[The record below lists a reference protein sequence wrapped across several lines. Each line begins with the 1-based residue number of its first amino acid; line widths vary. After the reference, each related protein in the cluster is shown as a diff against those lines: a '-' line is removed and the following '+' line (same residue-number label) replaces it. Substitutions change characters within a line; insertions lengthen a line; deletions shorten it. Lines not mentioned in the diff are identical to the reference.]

1 MKKILIISLT
11 GVMAMSLAGQTKWS
25 LDSCINY
32 AIEHNLTV
40 KAREIDRI
48 SGEYDITEAQDRFL
62 PSLNASAGESF
73 NFGRGLTSENTYA
86 NRNTNNFQWGVNMSL
101 PLFQGLSAT
110 RQLKYARI
118 NYRSLLLQI
127 ESAKDDITLN
137 VISQYLQVLAYSEM
151 LKNAEEQVELSDYEL
166 KRQEALAEAGKIAE
180 VDVLQARSQ
189 LANDRQNLTDTENNL
204 AIARLDLAQMLN
216 LPSPENFDIEP
227 LDTTEPIIMSPDD
240 VYLSAMTTNNA
251 IKSAKNDIEAA
262 QAGVELAKSGYLP
275 RLSFNAGIG
284 SSYYN
289 ISGVE
294 NPSFS
299 RQMRENFTTTLGFSL
314 SVPIFDAF
322 STRNSVRKARVREL
336 SAALQLE
343 NRTTA
348 LYQEIQQAY
357 YRATG
362 ARQKYL
368 TGIETESIARE
379 ALDAI
384 KGKYEMGRSNPTEFE
399 QAKVQYQQASISR
412 IQSHYEYIL
421 RTRILD
427 FYGSNRRLTEQ

>member
-11 GVMAMSLAGQTKWS
+11 GVVAMSLTAQTKWS

-40 KAREIDRI
+40 KAREIDRV
-48 SGEYDITEAQDRFL
+48 SGEYDITEAKDRFL
-62 PSLNASAGESF
+62 PSLNASAGQSF
-73 NFGRGLTSENTYA
+73 NFGRGLTSENIYA
-86 NRNTNNFQWGVNMSL
+86 NRNTSNFQWGVNMSL

-110 RQLKYARI
+110 RQLKYARV

-127 ESAKDDITLN
+127 ESVKDDITLN

-151 LKNAEEQVELSDYEL
+151 LKNAQEQVELSDYEL

-180 VDVLQARSQ
+180 IDVLQARSQ
-189 LANDRQNLTDTENNL
+189 LANDRQTLTDTENNL

-227 LDTTEPIIMSPDD
+227 IQTVDPVIMSPND
-240 VYLSAMTTNNA
+240 VYMSALASNNS

-262 QAGVELAKSGYLP
+262 QLGVELAKSGYIP
-275 RLSFNAGIG
+275 RLSFNAGLG

-299 RQMRENFTTTLGFSL
+299 RQMRDNFTKTLGFSL

-368 TGIETESIARE
+368 TGIETESIAKE
-379 ALDAI
+379 ALEAI
-384 KGKYEMGRSNPTEFE
+384 KGKYEMGRSTPTEFE
-399 QAKVQYQQASISR
+399 QAKVQYQQASINR

>member
-1 MKKILIISLT
+1 MKKILITSLT
-11 GVMAMSLAGQTKWS
+11 GIMSMSLVAQTKWS

-40 KAREIDRI
+40 KARELDRM

-62 PSLNASAGESF
+62 PSLSASAGQSF

-86 NRNTNNFQWGVNMSL
+86 NRNTKNFQWGVNMSL

-151 LKNAEEQVELSDYEL
+151 LKNAQEQVELSDYEL

-180 VDVLQARSQ
+180 IDVLQARSQ
-189 LANDRQNLTDTENNL
+189 LANDRQNYTDTENNL

-227 LDTTEPIIMSPDD
+227 IQTLDPVIMSPDD
-240 VYLSAMTTNNA
+240 VYMSAMSSNNS

-262 QAGVELAKSGYLP
+262 QAGVSLAKSGYLP
-275 RLSFNAGIG
+275 HLSFTAGIG

-289 ISGVE
+289 ISGIE

-299 RQMRENFTTTLGFSL
+299 RQMRDNLNKSIGFSL

-322 STRNSVRKARVREL
+322 STRNSVRKARIREL

-343 NRTTA
+343 NRTTT

-384 KGKYEMGRSNPTEFE
+384 KGKYEMGRSTPTEFE
-399 QAKVQYQQASISR
+399 QAKVQYQQASINR

>member
-1 MKKILIISLT
+1 MKKILIISLI
-11 GVMAMSLAGQTKWS
+11 GVVAMSLTAQTKWS

-40 KAREIDRI
+40 KAREIDRV
-48 SGEYDITEAQDRFL
+48 SGEYDITEAKDRFL
-62 PSLNASAGESF
+62 PSLNASAGQSF
-73 NFGRGLTSENTYA
+73 NFGRGLTSENIYA
-86 NRNTNNFQWGVNMSL
+86 NRNTSNFQWGVNMSL

-110 RQLKYARI
+110 RQLKYARV

-127 ESAKDDITLN
+127 ESVKDDITLN

-151 LKNAEEQVELSDYEL
+151 LKNAQEQVELSDYEL

-180 VDVLQARSQ
+180 IDVLQARSQ
-189 LANDRQNLTDTENNL
+189 LANDRQTLTDTENNL

-227 LDTTEPIIMSPDD
+227 IQTVDPVIMSPND
-240 VYLSAMTTNNA
+240 VYMSALASNNS
-251 IKSAKNDIEAA
+251 IKSAKNDIEVA
-262 QAGVELAKSGYLP
+262 QVGVELAKSGYIP
-275 RLSFNAGIG
+275 RLSFNAGLG

-299 RQMRENFTTTLGFSL
+299 RQMRDNFTKTLGFSL

-368 TGIETESIARE
+368 TGIETESIAKE
-379 ALDAI
+379 ALEAI
-384 KGKYEMGRSNPTEFE
+384 KGKYEMGRSTPTEFE
-399 QAKVQYQQASISR
+399 QAKVQYQQASINR

>member
-11 GVMAMSLAGQTKWS
+11 GVVAMSLTAQTKWS

-40 KAREIDRI
+40 KAREIDRV
-48 SGEYDITEAQDRFL
+48 SGEYDITEAKDRFL
-62 PSLNASAGESF
+62 PSLNASAGQSF

-86 NRNTNNFQWGVNMSL
+86 NRNTSNFQWGVNMSL

-110 RQLKYARI
+110 RQLKYARV

-127 ESAKDDITLN
+127 ESVKDDITLN

-151 LKNAEEQVELSDYEL
+151 LKNAQEQVELSDYEL

-180 VDVLQARSQ
+180 IDVLQARSQ
-189 LANDRQNLTDTENNL
+189 LANDRQTLTDTENNL

-227 LDTTEPIIMSPDD
+227 IQTVDPVIMSPND
-240 VYLSAMTTNNA
+240 VYMSALASNNS

-262 QAGVELAKSGYLP
+262 QVGVELAKSGYIP
-275 RLSFNAGIG
+275 RLSFNAGLG

-299 RQMRENFTTTLGFSL
+299 RQMRDNFTKTLGFSL

-379 ALDAI
+379 ALEAI
-384 KGKYEMGRSNPTEFE
+384 KGKYEMGRSTPTEFE
-399 QAKVQYQQASISR
+399 QAKVQYQQASINR

>member
-1 MKKILIISLT
+1 MKKILITSLT
-11 GVMAMSLAGQTKWS
+11 GIMSMSLVAQTKWS

-40 KAREIDRI
+40 KARELDRM

-62 PSLNASAGESF
+62 PSLSASAGQSF

-86 NRNTNNFQWGVNMSL
+86 NRNTKNFQWGVNMSL

-151 LKNAEEQVELSDYEL
+151 LKNAQEQVELSDYEL

-180 VDVLQARSQ
+180 IDVLQARSQ
-189 LANDRQNLTDTENNL
+189 LANDRQNYTDTENNL
-204 AIARLDLAQMLN
+204 AIARLDLAQLLN

-227 LDTTEPIIMSPDD
+227 IQTLDPVIMSPDD
-240 VYLSAMTTNNA
+240 VYMRAMSSNNS

-262 QAGVELAKSGYLP
+262 QAGVSLAKSGYLP
-275 RLSFNAGIG
+275 HLSFTAGIG

-289 ISGVE
+289 ISGIE

-299 RQMRENFTTTLGFSL
+299 RQMRDNLNKSIGFSL
-314 SVPIFDAF
+314 TVPIFDAF
-322 STRNSVRKARVREL
+322 STRNSVRKARIREL

-343 NRTTA
+343 NRTTT

-384 KGKYEMGRSNPTEFE
+384 KGKYEMGRSTPTEFE
-399 QAKVQYQQASISR
+399 QAKVQYQQASINR

>member
-1 MKKILIISLT
+1 MKKILITSLT
-11 GVMAMSLAGQTKWS
+11 GIMSMSLVAQTKWS

-40 KAREIDRI
+40 KARELDRM

-62 PSLNASAGESF
+62 PSLSASAGQSF

-86 NRNTNNFQWGVNMSL
+86 NRNTKNFQWGVNMSL

-151 LKNAEEQVELSDYEL
+151 LKNAQEQVELSDYEL

-180 VDVLQARSQ
+180 IDVLQARSQ
-189 LANDRQNLTDTENNL
+189 LANDRQNYTDTENNL

-227 LDTTEPIIMSPDD
+227 IQTLDPVIMSPDD
-240 VYLSAMTTNNA
+240 VYMSAMSSNNS

-262 QAGVELAKSGYLP
+262 QAGVSLAKSGYLP
-275 RLSFNAGIG
+275 HLSFTAGIG

-289 ISGVE
+289 ISGIE

-299 RQMRENFTTTLGFSL
+299 RQMRDNLNKSIGFSL

-322 STRNSVRKARVREL
+322 STRNSVRKARIREL
-336 SAALQLE
+336 SAALQ
-343 NRTTA
+343 
-348 LYQEIQQAY
+348 
-357 YRATG
+357 
-362 ARQKYL
+362 
-368 TGIETESIARE
+368 
-379 ALDAI
+379 
-384 KGKYEMGRSNPTEFE
+384 
-399 QAKVQYQQASISR
+399 
-412 IQSHYEYIL
+412 
-421 RTRILD
+421 
-427 FYGSNRRLTEQ
+427 

>member
-1 MKKILIISLT
+1 
-11 GVMAMSLAGQTKWS
+11 
-25 LDSCINY
+25 
-32 AIEHNLTV
+32 
-40 KAREIDRI
+40 
-48 SGEYDITEAQDRFL
+48 
-62 PSLNASAGESF
+62 
-73 NFGRGLTSENTYA
+73 
-86 NRNTNNFQWGVNMSL
+86 
-101 PLFQGLSAT
+101 
-110 RQLKYARI
+110 
-118 NYRSLLLQI
+118 
-127 ESAKDDITLN
+127 
-137 VISQYLQVLAYSEM
+137 
-151 LKNAEEQVELSDYEL
+151 
-166 KRQEALAEAGKIAE
+166 
-180 VDVLQARSQ
+180 
-189 LANDRQNLTDTENNL
+189 
-204 AIARLDLAQMLN
+204 
-216 LPSPENFDIEP
+216 
-227 LDTTEPIIMSPDD
+227 
-240 VYLSAMTTNNA
+240 
-251 IKSAKNDIEAA
+251 
-262 QAGVELAKSGYLP
+262 
-275 RLSFNAGIG
+275 IG

-399 QAKVQYQQASISR
+399 QAKVQYQQASINR

-427 FYGSNRRLTEQ
+427 FYGSNRRLTQQ

>member
-11 GVMAMSLAGQTKWS
+11 GVVAMSLTAQTKWS

-40 KAREIDRI
+40 KAREIDRV
-48 SGEYDITEAQDRFL
+48 SGEYDITEAKDRFL
-62 PSLNASAGESF
+62 PSLNASAGQSF

-86 NRNTNNFQWGVNMSL
+86 NRNTSNFQWGVNMSL

-110 RQLKYARI
+110 RQLKYARV

-127 ESAKDDITLN
+127 ESVKDDITLN

-151 LKNAEEQVELSDYEL
+151 LKNAQEQVELSDYEL

-180 VDVLQARSQ
+180 IDVLQARSQ
-189 LANDRQNLTDTENNL
+189 LANDRQTLTDTENNL

-227 LDTTEPIIMSPDD
+227 IQTVDPVIMSPND
-240 VYLSAMTTNNA
+240 VYMSALASNNS
-251 IKSAKNDIEAA
+251 IKSAKNDIEVA
-262 QAGVELAKSGYLP
+262 QVGVELAKSGYIP
-275 RLSFNAGIG
+275 RLSFNAGLG

-299 RQMRENFTTTLGFSL
+299 RQMRDNFTKTLGFSL

-368 TGIETESIARE
+368 TGIETESIAKE
-379 ALDAI
+379 ALEAI
-384 KGKYEMGRSNPTEFE
+384 KGKYEMGRSTPTEFE
-399 QAKVQYQQASISR
+399 QAKVQYQQASINR

>member
-11 GVMAMSLAGQTKWS
+11 GVVAMSLTAQTKWS

-40 KAREIDRI
+40 KAREIDRV
-48 SGEYDITEAQDRFL
+48 SGEYDITEAKDRFL
-62 PSLNASAGESF
+62 PSLNASAGQSF
-73 NFGRGLTSENTYA
+73 NFGRGLTSENIYA
-86 NRNTNNFQWGVNMSL
+86 NRNTSNFQWGVNMSL

-110 RQLKYARI
+110 RQLKYARV

-127 ESAKDDITLN
+127 ESVKDDITLN

-151 LKNAEEQVELSDYEL
+151 LKNAQEQVELSDYEL

-180 VDVLQARSQ
+180 IDVLQARSQ
-189 LANDRQNLTDTENNL
+189 LANDRQTLTDTENNL

-227 LDTTEPIIMSPDD
+227 IQTVDPVIMSPND
-240 VYLSAMTTNNA
+240 VYMSALASNNS
-251 IKSAKNDIEAA
+251 IKSAKNDIEVA
-262 QAGVELAKSGYLP
+262 QVGVELAKSGYIP
-275 RLSFNAGIG
+275 RLSFNAGLG

-299 RQMRENFTTTLGFSL
+299 RQMRDNFTKTLGFSL

-368 TGIETESIARE
+368 TGIETESIAKE
-379 ALDAI
+379 ALEAI
-384 KGKYEMGRSNPTEFE
+384 KGKYEMGRSTPTEFE
-399 QAKVQYQQASISR
+399 QAKVQYQQASINR

-427 FYGSNRRLTEQ
+427 FYGSNRCLTEQ